1 MPFSVNQILKVM
13 KRNDNISQEKIKNF
27 MEGERSMDRIVN
39 ITYNYQ
45 NSYVT
50 VFYRDEN
57 DNTLVEMSKL
67 IR

>member
-57 DNTLVEMSKL
+57 DNKCEG
-67 IR
+67 R